1 MLDLDTMTDRTHAI
15 NKLNAV
21 PMPVRIKPMRISF
34 KARANRASL
43 SYFS

>member
-1 MLDLDTMTDRTHAI
+1 MLDLNTTTGQTHAI

-21 PMPVRIKPMRISF
+21 PMPVKIKPMRISF